1 MSRSRAGALWV
12 GLLVTSPLMP
22 VVAAAAPTHA
32 AATVSV
38 SDPWIRLPPPAANV
52 AAGYVQ
58 LHNGG
63 GPDRLRSA
71 SSSAFAE
78 VQIHAMRLDGEVMR
92 MKALPDGL
100 ALPAGQTVALQPGG
114 YHLMLLKPKRPLSAG
129 QTVRIKLRFAHGAE
143 QAVDFSVRDGLVA
156 QGVAK

>member
-1 MSRSRAGALWV
+1 MSRSRTGALLL
-12 GLLVTSPLMP
+12 GLLLTSPLMP

-52 AAGYVQ
+52 AAGYAQ

-63 GPDRLRSA
+63 GPDRLLSA
-71 SSSAFAE
+71 ASAAFAE
-78 VQIHAMRLDGEVMR
+78 VQIHAMRMDGEVMR
-92 MKALPDGL
+92 MQALPDGL
-100 ALPAGQTVALQPGG
+100 ALPGGQTLALQPGG

-129 QTVRIKLRFAHGAE
+129 QTVRVTLQFARSAA
-143 QAVDFSVRDGLVA
+143 QVVDFSVRDGLVPHGA
-156 QGVAK
+156 VK